1 MQKSHTHSSSFV
13 KIKQKIGYLKPNVLA
28 KKLKVIKRKN
38 RKGSVV
44 EFLLGYWILI
54 SKNQFSFDNW
64 AMHISTITGK
74 TISGQA
80 VWKRITPNMVV
91 FLKALLDKSFKQKCK
106 PFMDNKLF
114 NSFKNVYLQD
124 ATHFSL
130 PRFLFKAFPGS
141 YSKYGQTATAKV
153 QAVFNLKKGFF
164 SDFTL
169 SSFRD
174 NDQKDAPRFIEKLNK
189 GDLIIRDLG
198 YFVLTVFKKVN
209 QKGAFFLSRYKYN
222 VSIYDIDT
230 KQQIDLNKLLNKRKR
245 LDINVC
251 IGFKEKLNCRLIAV
265 PLTDKVVSERI
276 RKAKND
282 RGGKTNHSKAYL
294 ELLKYSIYITNVP
307 KEIWKTKDIYQAYK
321 TRWYIEILFKSWKSN
336 LKMKVC
342 IAQTYMTKQ
351 RAEFF
356 FYASLLMVNL
366 LIMPIFM
373 KIQSKGSKNKI
384 AISIMKLCSYIN
396 QNIQQIIKNSI
407 NNIITQIEYYCQ
419 YESRKKRTNAIET
432 IYFNVS

>member
-1 MQKSHTHSSSFV
+1 MRKTHTHSSSFI

-38 RKGSVV
+38 RKASVV

-64 AMHISTITGK
+64 AMHISEITGK

-80 VWKRITPNMVV
+80 VWKRITPNMIV
-91 FLKALLDKSFKQKCK
+91 FLKALLNKSFKQKCK
-106 PFMDNKLF
+106 PFIDSTLF

-130 PRFLFKAFPGS
+130 PRFLFSAFPGS
-141 YSKYGQTATAKV
+141 YSKYGQTATAKI

-189 GDLIIRDLG
+189 KDLIIRDLG
-198 YFVLTVFKKVN
+198 YFVLTAFKN
-209 QKGAFFLSRYKYN
+209 IHQKGAFFLSRYKYN
-222 VSIYDIDT
+222 VLVYDIHT
-230 KQQIDLNKLLNKRKR
+230 KQKIDLKKLLKKKSI

-251 IGFKEKLNCRLIAV
+251 IGNKERLNCRLIAI
-265 PLTDKVVSERI
+265 PLTDKQVSERI
-276 RKAKND
+276 RKAKNE
-282 RGGKTNHSKAYL
+282 RGGKTNHSKEYL
-294 ELLKYSIYITNVP
+294 ELLKYSIYITNVT
-307 KEIWKTKDIYQAYK
+307 KEIWKTKDIHQAYK
-321 TRWYIEILFKSWKSN
+321 ARWYIEILFKSWKSN

-342 IAQTYMTKQ
+342 IAENHMTKQ

-373 KIQSKGSKNKI
+373 KIQTKGYKNKI

-396 QNIQQIIKNSI
+396 QNIQQVIKNSI
-407 NNIITQIEYYCQ
+407 NNIITQIEYYCH
-419 YESRKKRTNAIET
+419 YESRKKRINAIQT
-432 IYFNVS
+432 IYFDVS